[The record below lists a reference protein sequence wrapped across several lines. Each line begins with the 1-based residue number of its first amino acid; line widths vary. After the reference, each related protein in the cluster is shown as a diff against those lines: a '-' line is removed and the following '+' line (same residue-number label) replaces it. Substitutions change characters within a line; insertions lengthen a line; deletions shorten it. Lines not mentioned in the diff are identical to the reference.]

1 MIIFEL
7 NHNNFTNF
15 IKILFLVSLLVLFD
29 SFIQYT
35 LGQNLFGNEYIDN
48 RLTSVFGD
56 EKVVGAFLTKI
67 AFLVLIFPFLIF
79 KESKY
84 LNIIVFF
91 LSTIF
96 LVIVILSG
104 ERMASL
110 LFIMGLTL
118 YYLYKSF

>member
-79 KESKY
+79 KRVKIFKHHS
-84 LNIIVFF
+84 FF
-91 LSTIF
+91 LKHNFFSNSYIKWRKNGF
-96 LVIVILSG
+96 FIIYYGFNSV
-104 ERMASL
+104 
-110 LFIMGLTL
+110 LFI
-118 YYLYKSF
+118 